1 MTDTPP
7 AGGRR
12 PSERRSRDDAGGVWI
27 RVGIAGGVLVYLGV
41 LVLLHAG
48 FTAILPFAVIP
59 PVLLVL
65 IAANSLLG
73 GPRRPRPPARPIRPT
88 DRGIVPPD
96 TTGPQGN
103 GRSGRLPDPPGT
115 AGTADPPGTAG
126 TADPPGTAGSGGGT
140 SG

>member
-1 MTDTPP
+1 MT
-7 AGGRR
+7 GR
-12 PSERRSRDDAGGVWI
+12 PSPGGPDRSLRRRHRGDEGGLWI
-27 RVGIAGGVLVYLGV
+27 RIGLAGGVLVYVGV

-65 IAANSLLG
+65 IGGNSLLG

-96 TTGPQGN
+96 TTGPEGN
-103 GRSGRLPDPPGT
+103 GRSGTHLDQVPPGAP
-115 AGTADPPGTAG
+115 AGEDGEQ
-126 TADPPGTAGSGGGT
+126 SG
-140 SG
+140 